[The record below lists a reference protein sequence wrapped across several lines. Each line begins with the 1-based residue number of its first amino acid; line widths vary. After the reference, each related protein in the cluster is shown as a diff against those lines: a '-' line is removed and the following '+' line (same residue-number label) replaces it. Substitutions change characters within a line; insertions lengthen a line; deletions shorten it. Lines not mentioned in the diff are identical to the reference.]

1 MIFIFLVLTP
11 IFFYII
17 YNYAKGLNESPRE
30 IWILLIAKLIEYAAY
45 GASNL
50 TFVLYLSEDC
60 GLGDIAAGSYIG
72 TWSMLLTL
80 LSVLV
85 GSIVDAIGVKKTLIL
100 GGFFLILGRFVMPFS
115 SNLYILS
122 VFAFLPLAI
131 GNAILGPVLSVGIKK
146 YTTESSSA
154 LGFGLY
160 YTLMNVGFAI
170 GGYIFDKIRI
180 IFGEHGK
187 INLQILNLSSYQLI
201 LFVSF
206 LFTIPTILMFI
217 FIRNSVYLNTAGDI
231 QFKEENFEKFSLKKI
246 FLNIY
251 KSTSDIITIMKTV
264 FFEKS
269 FWIYL
274 FSLGIFVFI
283 KLVFYHF
290 HYTFPKYGIRLLGEG
305 VKVGNLYGILNPVLI
320 IFLVPIFAHLTK
332 EIKSYKVLLLGTFI
346 SSFSIFIVVIPGEY
360 FAPLI
365 NTFFGKLVLNEWLE
379 INPLKVNPVIFS
391 LLFFIFIFTIGEAIW
406 SPRLF
411 QYSAEIAPVG
421 KEGTYLALSYL
432 PYFLAKMIAGP
443 FSGYLLSI
451 YVPANS
457 THYPNHYM
465 IWLWIGGIAILTPIG
480 LIIFRRLFRN

>member
-1 MIFIFLVLTP
+1 MIFIFLVLIP
-11 IFFYII
+11 LFIYII
-17 YNYAKGLNESPRE
+17 YKYAKGLKDSPRE
-30 IWILLIAKLIEYAAY
+30 IWILLLAKLIEYAAY

-50 TFVLYLSEDC
+50 TFVLFLSEDS

-80 LSVLV
+80 LSALV
-85 GSIVDAIGVKKTLIL
+85 GSIVDAIGVKRTLLL
-100 GGFFLILGRFVMPFS
+100 GGFILAFGRMVMPFS
-115 SNLYILS
+115 TNLYVLS
-122 VFAFLPLAI
+122 AFAFIPVAF
-131 GNAILGPVLSVGIKK
+131 GNAVLGPVLSVGIKK
-146 YTTESSSA
+146 YTTPTSSA

-160 YTLMNVGFAI
+160 YTLMNVGFAF
-170 GGYIFDKIRI
+170 GGYIFDKVRT

-187 INLQILNLSSYQLI
+187 IDFLIFSLSSYQLI
-201 LFVSF
+201 LLISF
-206 LFTIPTILMFI
+206 ILTIPTILMF
-217 FIRNSVYLNTAGDI
+217 FLMRNSVYLNLNGEI
-231 QFKEENFEKFSLKKI
+231 KCNQENTEKLSLKI
-246 FLNIY
+246 LLSNLYQSIL
-251 KSTSDIITIMKTV
+251 DIIRIMKTV
-264 FFEKS
+264 FIEKS

-332 EIKSYKVLLLGTFI
+332 KIKSYKVLLLGTFI
-346 SSFSIFIVVIPGEY
+346 SSISIFIAAIPGEY
-360 FAPLI
+360 FYPLI
-365 NTFFGKLVLNEWLE
+365 NTFFGKLVLNDWLE
-379 INPLKVNPVIFS
+379 INPSKVDPVIFS
-391 LLFFIFIFTIGEAIW
+391 LLFFILFFTIGEAIW

-411 QYSAEIAPVG
+411 QYSAEIAPLG

-443 FSGYLLSI
+443 FSGYLLSV

-457 THYPNHYM
+457 TSYPNHYM
-465 IWLWIGGIAILTPIG
+465 IWLWIGGISVLTPIG
-480 LIIFRRLFRN
+480 LIAFNKLFRN